1 MPGSAEPDP
10 VDPGALTTTNPN
22 LKSTT
27 ITTPTKTKG
36 DCNGCRESGDPIEFV
51 SWVPGELKTP
61 ATKKVARLD
70 TESAQIVIDEWAG
83 IMATGRIENS
93 PLGYLHVLVQR
104 IEANELRPRYADV
117 IAQLREQERNGE
129 RSTLECT
136 REDERESM
144 WE

>member
-1 MPGSAEPDP
+1 
-10 VDPGALTTTNPN
+10 
-22 LKSTT
+22 
-27 ITTPTKTKG
+27 
-36 DCNGCRESGDPIEFV
+36 
-51 SWVPGELKTP
+51 
-61 ATKKVARLD
+61 
-70 TESAQIVIDEWAG
+70 
-83 IMATGRIENS
+83 MATGRIENS